1 MEQITQL
8 EVQQENQPDTLS
20 SSPFISRPNS
30 PLDDIIRPQGT
41 SSPSLTIRDSYSSQV
56 DINISNLH
64 KSLNEMRLSTDP
76 VDNNNN
82 NNKVN
87 KNNPTNSDISNDDII
102 TIDNLTPSRIQPK
115 TYRHGDNSALRY
127 VVVQNQRHGC
137 CFKINPI

>member
-87 KNNPTNSDISNDDII
+87 KTTLPIVIYLMMIS
-102 TIDNLTPSRIQPK
+102 
-115 TYRHGDNSALRY
+115 
-127 VVVQNQRHGC
+127 
-137 CFKINPI
+137 